1 MASLDFEYKITIV
14 ANTTNSKTNI
24 HQKLKLHKKKRKEKK

>member
-24 HQKLKLHKKKRKEKK
+24 HQKLKLHKKRKEKK